1 MRNHLMM
8 VAFMAGAV
16 RAMNL
21 AVLVASGVPVVALDT
36 KTILLF
42 RPERHIRW
50 WLVLGTQAVP
60 DGPAETVLFVLFG
73 LA

>member
-1 MRNHLMM
+1 MM

-16 RAMNL
+16 RAVNL
-21 AVLVASGVPVVALDT
+21 AVLVASGVPVEALDT

-50 WLVLGTQAVP
+50 WLVVGAVSSA
-60 DGPAETVLFVLFG
+60 GPVETARSASFG
-73 LA
+73 LAQGRAM